1 MSNDPIRV
9 GISSCLLGQE
19 VRYDGGHKRDRYIVD
34 TLGEYFEWLP
44 VCPEVEF
51 GMGTPREPIRLERE
65 GESVQLVTINTRQD
79 LTSGMRRFAS
89 RRAAKLAKEN
99 LAGYLLKKD
108 SPSCGVQRVKVY
120 PNEKGQA
127 RREGVGLF
135 AAALIEACPHLP
147 VEDEGRLCDA
157 RLRENWIQ
165 RVFAHHA
172 LRGLW
177 RPRWTVGDLVAFH
190 TRYKFVLM
198 AHDEPTYRALGRL
211 VASAKQ
217 LPRPELRATYESQ
230 FMQALKRIA
239 TARKNTNVLEHMY
252 GHLKKKLDAASRA
265 ELIGHIED
273 YRTGLVPLVVPLTLI
288 RHYVRIFEVEYLAD
302 QVYLNP
308 HPKELSLLNHV

>member
-1 MSNDPIRV
+1 MQNVIRV

-34 TLGEYFEWLP
+34 TLGDYFEWLP

-51 GMGTPREPIRLERE
+51 GMGTPREPIRLERA
-65 GESVQLVTINTRQD
+65 GGDVRLVTINTRQD
-79 LTSGMRRFAS
+79 ITSGMRRFAA
-89 RRAAKLAKEN
+89 RRAAALAKAD
-99 LAGYLLKKD
+99 LSGYLLKKD

-127 RREGVGLF
+127 RREGVGMF
-135 AAALIEACPHLP
+135 AAALVEACPNLP

-165 RVFAHHA
+165 RVFAYHA

-177 RPRWTVGDLVAFH
+177 RPRWTIGDLVAFH
-190 TRYKFVLM
+190 TRHKFVIM
-198 AHDEPTYRALGRL
+198 SHDEPAFRSLGRL
-211 VASAKQ
+211 VAGAKKV
-217 LPRPELRATYESQ
+217 PRAELRTTYESQ

-239 TARKNTNVLEHMY
+239 TPRKNTNVLQHMY
-252 GHLKKKLDAASRA
+252 GFLKTKLDTASRQ

-273 YRTGLVPLVVPLTLI
+273 YLQGLVPLVVPLTLL
-288 RHYVRIFEVEYLAD
+288 RHYVRVFEIDYLAD